1 MRKWLNVELNATESR
16 TFRGALKNHNIKYE
30 SSSCGYGLTHFE
42 VYVNDAECSILND
55 ILDTL

>member
-1 MRKWLNVELNATESR
+1 MRKWLSVELNAAESG
-16 TFRGALKNHNIKYE
+16 TFRSALKDHKIKYE